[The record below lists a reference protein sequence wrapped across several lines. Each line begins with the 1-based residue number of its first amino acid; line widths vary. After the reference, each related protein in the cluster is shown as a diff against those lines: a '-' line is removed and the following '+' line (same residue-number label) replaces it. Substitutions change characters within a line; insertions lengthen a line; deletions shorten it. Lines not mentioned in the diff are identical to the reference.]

1 MSYALAVFR
10 NWFLMF
16 VVAFVFVALV
26 PNHAEGQT
34 VTGSFMKENLGFRRV
49 DVMALEGGRTVVRVP
64 KTDDARE
71 VLVVGAI
78 RIRVPLDVLVDYF
91 RDVETFFPGD
101 GIVTQVGTFD
111 AAPSVGDVERLV
123 LPEDDFK
130 ALRKC
135 RVGKCKVK
143 LTGDRL
149 EEISRLD
156 RSRPDHE
163 RKIRDVMV
171 RAFVRYLREYIA
183 RGNSALPLYR
193 DKSEPLAAGVDFAA
207 LHAGSR
213 QYLEHDNELFEYLA
227 LFPRLALPHI
237 EDTFYWVVE
246 EFGLRPVT
254 SVNHMMISRGTL
266 GDMPVATI
274 AVKQI
279 YATHYTQ
286 GLVKLAMLMPT
297 SERYPQRGT
306 YLVLTLRMRFDSRVG
321 GFKRMLL
328 KRELEHTWAMHL
340 KALQK
345 KAEENY
351 REVRVA
357 SRKDG

>member
-1 MSYALAVFR
+1 MSYSLAIFR
-10 NWFLMF
+10 SWFLMF
-16 VVAFVFVALV
+16 VVALVFVVLM
-26 PNHAEGQT
+26 PHCAEGQT
-34 VTGSFMKENLGFRRV
+34 VTEPFLKRNLGFRRI
-49 DVMALEGGRTVVRVP
+49 DVMALEGGRTVVRIP

-71 VLVVGAI
+71 VVVVGAI
-78 RIRVPLDVLVDYF
+78 RIRVPLDVLVECF

-101 GIVTQVGTFD
+101 GIVTQVGLFD
-111 AAPSVGDVERLV
+111 AAPSVGDVQRLV

-143 LTGDRL
+143 LTADRL
-149 EEISRLD
+149 EEISSLD

-163 RKIRDVMV
+163 RKVRDVMV
-171 RAFVRYLREYIA
+171 RAFVRYLRDYIS
-183 RGNSALPLYR
+183 RGNAALPLYH
-193 DKSEPLAAGVDFAA
+193 DKSEPLGAGADFAA
-207 LHAGSR
+207 LHSGSR
-213 QYLEHDNELFEYLA
+213 QYLGHDDELFEYLA
-227 LFPRLALPHI
+227 LFPRLAHPDI
-237 EDTFYWVVE
+237 EDIFYWVVE

-254 SVNHMMISRGTL
+254 SVNHMMISWGAI
-266 GDMPVATI
+266 GDIPVATV

-286 GLVKLAMLMPT
+286 GLVKLAMLMPA
-297 SERYPQRGT
+297 SERYPHRGT
-306 YLVLTLRMRFDSRVG
+306 YLVLTSRMRFDSRVG
-321 GFKRMLL
+321 GIKRALL

-340 KALQK
+340 KALQE
-345 KAEENY
+345 KAEESY

>member
-1 MSYALAVFR
+1 
-10 NWFLMF
+10 MF
-16 VVAFVFVALV
+16 VVALVFVVLM
-26 PNHAEGQT
+26 PHCAEGQT
-34 VTGSFMKENLGFRRV
+34 VTEPFLKRNLGFRRI
-49 DVMALEGGRTVVRVP
+49 DVMALEGGRTVVRIP

-71 VLVVGAI
+71 LVVVGAI
-78 RIRVPLDVLVDYF
+78 RIRVPLDVLVEYF

-101 GIVTQVGTFD
+101 GIV
-111 AAPSVGDVERLV
+111 
-123 LPEDDFK
+123 EDDFK

-143 LTGDRL
+143 LTADRL
-149 EEISRLD
+149 EEISSLD

-163 RKIRDVMV
+163 RKVRDVMV
-171 RAFVRYLREYIA
+171 RAFVRYLRDYIA
-183 RGNSALPLYR
+183 RGNAALPLYH
-193 DKSEPLAAGVDFAA
+193 DKSEPLGAGADFAA
-207 LHAGSR
+207 LHSGSR
-213 QYLEHDNELFEYLA
+213 QYLGHDDELFEYLA
-227 LFPRLALPHI
+227 LFPRLAHPDI
-237 EDTFYWVVE
+237 EDIFYWVVE

-254 SVNHMMISRGTL
+254 SVNHMMISWGAI
-266 GDMPVATI
+266 GDIPVATV

-286 GLVKLAMLMPT
+286 GLVKLAMLMPA

-306 YLVLTLRMRFDSRVG
+306 YLVLSLRMRFDSRVG
-321 GFKRMLL
+321 GIKRALL

-340 KALQK
+340 EALQE
-345 KAEENY
+345 KAEESY